1 MRVSSVDALG
11 VELRVDRVGSDP
23 IRVQL
28 APDLSEPD
36 VVLSAAE
43 RARTMTGRERGRL
56 VQEEQLGEPARLQ
69 QRAALPAAELE
80 PTRDP
85 ALPVEAPP
93 DPPGIVVQAPTFP

>member
-1 MRVSSVDALG
+1 
-11 VELRVDRVGSDP
+11 
-23 IRVQL
+23 
-28 APDLSEPD
+28 
-36 VVLSAAE
+36 
-43 RARTMTGRERGRL
+43 MTGRERGRL

-93 DPPGIVVQAPTFP
+93 DPPGIVVQTPAIPVDESPRRIGDELAERRHAVLQRHPVGSG